1 MKKTLLVFALACTA
15 HAAPQEA
22 YWKALHY
29 VESSGRL
36 GAIKGDNGAALGPL
50 QITRAFHKDSR
61 VPGRYQ
67 QVADLAY
74 ARRVATAY
82 YMRYAPE
89 AYRQGNMEVLARI
102 HSGGPNG
109 PTRAATLPHARK
121 LGLRTRR

>member
-1 MKKTLLVFALACTA
+1 MACTA
-15 HAAPQEA
+15 HAAPPEIF
-22 YWKALHY
+22 WKALHQ

-36 GAIKGDNGAALGPL
+36 GAIKGDGGAALGPL

-102 HSGGPNG
+102 HSGGPKG

-121 LGLRTRR
+121 LMAYVRR